1 MGNYYW
7 AKSHLRKKIIK
18 VIKIRIGTFFTLEK
32 CIYRNRIEICKSK
45 NILKIKKNIH
55 SKYLNVDAEEEL
67 RITYRATKEK
77 ILKMS
82 IYDNSSG
89 ADVSALLA
97 EFINK
102 SGRLFR
108 VGNNPVDFL

>member
-1 MGNYYW
+1 M
-7 AKSHLRKKIIK
+7 
-18 VIKIRIGTFFTLEK
+18 
-32 CIYRNRIEICKSK
+32 
-45 NILKIKKNIH
+45 
-55 SKYLNVDAEEEL
+55 NVDAEEEL